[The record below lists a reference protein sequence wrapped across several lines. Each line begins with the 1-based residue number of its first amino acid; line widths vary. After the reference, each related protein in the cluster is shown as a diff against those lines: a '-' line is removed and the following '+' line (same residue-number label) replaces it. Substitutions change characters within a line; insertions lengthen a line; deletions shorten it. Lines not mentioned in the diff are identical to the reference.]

1 MALQK
6 LAENRRLRRHKV
18 RLKVFE
24 RESGELLGY
33 AENLHIR
40 GMKLVGKITPP
51 TNTEIKIWLEMDD
64 EEEKIPLTIFR
75 VWSSFFDTVPVFYC
89 TGLHFVNPSDEIM
102 DKIQTYIDK
111 LDDSAEGTKLEDL
124 QMNELE

>member
-24 RESGELLGY
+24 QESGELLGY
-33 AENLHIR
+33 AENLHIH
-40 GMKLVGKITPP
+40 GMKLIGKIAPP
-51 TNTEIKIWLEMDD
+51 INTEIKIWLEVDG

-102 DKIQTYIDK
+102 DKIKTYIDK
-111 LDDSAEGTKLEDL
+111 LEDCVEGKKSEDV
-124 QMNELE
+124 